1 MRIDNTLSLP
11 MPPDAAWALLLDIPY
26 IAPCLPGTQL
36 TAMIDDRRY
45 QGTVSLRL
53 GPIALTFEGEAE
65 ITDIDEAA
73 RRVTVRAQGR
83 ENRGRGS
90 AHADVSFQ
98 VCERDGGTEVA
109 VSTDLTL
116 AGSIIQYARGVG
128 IVTKTAQ
135 QIVDQ
140 FTARLAQQIDSGEV
154 PDGAA
159 IKVGQLLWSSLAG
172 GKPAAP
178 VGSGR

>member
-1 MRIDNTLSLP
+1 M
-11 MPPDAAWALLLDIPY
+11 
-26 IAPCLPGTQL
+26 
-36 TAMIDDRRY
+36 
-45 QGTVSLRL
+45 
-53 GPIALTFEGEAE
+53 
-65 ITDIDEAA
+65 
-73 RRVTVRAQGR
+73 
-83 ENRGRGS
+83 
-90 AHADVSFQ
+90 
-98 VCERDGGTEVA
+98 CERDGGTEGA

-140 FTARLAQQIDSGEV
+140 FTARLAQRIDSGEV